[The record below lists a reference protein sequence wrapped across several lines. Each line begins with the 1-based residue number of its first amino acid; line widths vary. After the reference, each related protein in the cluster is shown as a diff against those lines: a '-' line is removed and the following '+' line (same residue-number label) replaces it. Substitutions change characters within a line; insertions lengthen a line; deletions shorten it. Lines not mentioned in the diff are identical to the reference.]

1 MELEAGD
8 GKSSIG
14 GRRGVR
20 RPGMRGNQC
29 IPRLGRGGPR
39 LVASPVLSMLERFQE
54 AVLRLIMLSAISKSN
69 GRGGGGG
76 GGGGGKDGSI
86 CGCPATNR
94 AYYSQESHY
103 TEDVADCIDFIKR
116 SSASSSAV
124 VLAGGEPVGSD
135 VAEVEGATVP
145 AVA

>member
-39 LVASPVLSMLERFQE
+39 SVASPTPSMLERFRE
-54 AVLRLIMLSAISKSN
+54 AVLRLIMLSAISRGN

-76 GGGGGKDGSI
+76 GNGGSI
-86 CGCPATNR
+86 CGCPESNR
-94 AYYSQESHY
+94 TYYSHESHY
-103 TEDVADCIDFIKR
+103 TEAVADCIDFIKK

-124 VLAGGEPVGSD
+124 VLAGVETVASD
-135 VAEVEGATVP
+135 VAEVEVATVP